1 MLKNILKTK
10 STHYKYTK
18 NLQMDF
24 VIWVS
29 MIDLQKRL
37 DLHNLCHSSTKK
49 SNKSILLKIKLKKIN
64 EK

>member
-1 MLKNILKTK
+1 
-10 STHYKYTK
+10 
-18 NLQMDF
+18 MDF
-24 VIWVS
+24 VICVS

-37 DLHNLCHSSTKK
+37 DLHNLCHSATKK